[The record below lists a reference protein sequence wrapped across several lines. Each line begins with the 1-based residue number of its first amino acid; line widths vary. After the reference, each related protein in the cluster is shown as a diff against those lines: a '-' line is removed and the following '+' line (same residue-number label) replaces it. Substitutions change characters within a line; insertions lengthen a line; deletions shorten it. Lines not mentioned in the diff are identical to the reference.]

1 MDTDPSTNKFTC
13 VHPGV
18 DRNFK
23 TCLLA
28 ICSRLCVVL
37 LVTPMLVNLVL
48 GQSKQSMKG
57 LVVTKDGK
65 PIAGVLVY
73 GSVWKRCC
81 PYQQDKVTTDGKGE
95 FLLEHP
101 GSVVHFTKAN
111 LQPLAF
117 VVKPGTTQIR
127 IIMTLAENALAVPT
141 CVQPESNQKQL
152 GWGKYGLH
160 FTVPK
165 DGVKI
170 LGGEPDVD
178 YVRYVIKPNKGE
190 SYLDLWFGP
199 YSISTEPDDQQFV
212 ESVDFS
218 QRSLASV
225 KGGIIGMDSWG
236 RLSSGLSWRHTAAF
250 GSGAVYRSADKESAA
265 LFDQIINS
273 ICTVDYP
280 QK

>member
-1 MDTDPSTNKFTC
+1 MDPSTTQDIC
-13 VHPGV
+13 AIPAADG
-18 DRNFK
+18 NFK
-23 TCLLA
+23 VCFSA
-28 ICSRLCVVL
+28 ICSRLGVVL
-37 LVTPMLVNLVL
+37 LVAPMLVYLVL
-48 GQSKQSMKG
+48 GQSKPSMKG
-57 LVVTKDGK
+57 LVVTKDGQ

-81 PYQQDKVTTDGKGE
+81 PYQQDRVTTDGKGE
-95 FLLEHP
+95 FRLEHP
-101 GSVVHFTKAN
+101 ATVVHFTKAN
-111 LQPLAF
+111 LQPLTF
-117 VVKPGTTQIR
+117 VVKPGTAQIR
-127 IIMTLAENALAVPT
+127 IVMTLAENVLTVPT
-141 CVQPESNQKQL
+141 CGQPESNQKQI

-178 YVRYVIKPNKGE
+178 YVRYIIKPNKGE

-212 ESVDFS
+212 ESVDFF
-218 QRSLASV
+218 QRNLTSV
-225 KGGIIGMDSWG
+225 KGEVIGMDSWG
-236 RLSSGLSWRHTAAF
+236 RPSSALSWRHTAAF
-250 GSGAVYRSADKESAA
+250 GSGAVYRNADKESAA

-273 ICTVDYP
+273 ICTVDYH

>member
-1 MDTDPSTNKFTC
+1 MDPSTNQGTYAL
-13 VHPGV
+13 PAADG
-18 DRNFK
+18 NFK
-23 TCLLA
+23 TLPA
-28 ICSRLCVVL
+28 ICSRLGVVL
-37 LVTPMLVNLVL
+37 LVAPMLVYLVL
-48 GQSKQSMKG
+48 GQSKQSLKG
-57 LVVTKDGK
+57 LVVTKDSQ

-101 GSVVHFTKAN
+101 GAVVHFTKAN

-117 VVKPGTTQIR
+117 VVRPGTAQIR
-127 IIMTLAENALAVPT
+127 IVMTPAESALTVST
-141 CVQPESNQKQL
+141 CGQPGSNQKQI
-152 GWGKYGLH
+152 GWGRYGLH

-218 QRSLASV
+218 QRNLTSV
-225 KGGIIGMDSWG
+225 KGEVIGMDSRG

-250 GSGAVYRSADKESAA
+250 GSGAVYRNADKESAA

-273 ICTVDYP
+273 ICTVDYH

>member
-1 MDTDPSTNKFTC
+1 MHPSTNQDTFGL
-13 VHPGV
+13 PAA
-18 DRNFK
+18 DRNFT
-23 TCLLA
+23 TCFSA
-28 ICSRLCVVL
+28 ICSRLGVVL
-37 LVTPMLVNLVL
+37 LVAPLLVYLVL

-57 LVVTKDGK
+57 LVVTKDGQ

-101 GSVVHFTKAN
+101 GAVVHFTKAD

-117 VVKPGTTQIR
+117 VIKPGTSRVR
-127 IIMTLAENALAVPT
+127 IVMSLAENALAVPT
-141 CVQPESNQKQL
+141 CVKPESNQKL
-152 GWGKYGLH
+152 IGWGKYGLH
-160 FTVPK
+160 FPVPK
-165 DGVKI
+165 DGMEI

-178 YVRYVIKPNKGE
+178 YVRYIVKPNKGE
-190 SYLDLWFGP
+190 SYLNLWFGP
-199 YSISTEPDDQQFV
+199 NSISTEPDDEQFV
-212 ESVDFS
+212 VSVDFS
-218 QRSLASV
+218 QRNLASV
-225 KGGIIGMDSWG
+225 KGGVIGMDSWG
-236 RLSSGLSWRHTAAF
+236 RLGSGLRWRHAAAF
-250 GSGAVYRSADKESAA
+250 GSGAVYRNADIESAA